1 MIKIKNFLIILFIF
15 FTFLN
20 FSSRIICLCN
30 SSQIDINSANLSE
43 LDKIITIGEVLAQ
56 RIIESRPFSS
66 LDDLIKVK
74 GIGNITLSKIKSQ
87 GLACVNESF
96 NNQLINTS
104 ENNTNETFSSISQ
117 NSQNNKEN
125 NPSINSTNSIINN
138 KTLNLSNS
146 INKTNQTFVL
156 EKIILNSKDIKTEK
170 TKTVLEKISIYVIIF
185 LGFILILLILN
196 RRKKLK
202 NELQ

>member
-1 MIKIKNFLIILFIF
+1 MIKIKNVLIISFLF

-20 FSSRIICLCN
+20 FSSRITCFCN
-30 SSQIDINSANLSE
+30 ETQIDINSANISE

-56 RIIESRPFSS
+56 RIIESRPFFS

-87 GLACVNESF
+87 GLACVNESLNNLNSPLINNTD
-96 NNQLINTS
+96 NNQNN
-104 ENNTNETFSSISQ
+104 ENFSSTSQ
-117 NSQNNKEN
+117 NSQENKNEN
-125 NPSINSTNSIINN
+125 NSLIDSTN
-138 KTLNLSNS
+138 KTTP
-146 INKTNQTFVL
+146 IFFL

-170 TKTVLEKISIYVIIF
+170 TKNVLEKISIYVIIF